1 MSDKTTI
8 QISKETKDRLD
19 KCGAKGD
26 SYQRIVERLLIS
38 YEKAK
43 EAVKLACT
51 GGTSD

>member
-8 QISKETKDRLD
+8 QIDKKIKARLD
-19 KCGAKGD
+19 DCGKKGD
-26 SYQRIVERLLIS
+26 TYQEIVERLLIS